1 MVVNVRS
8 LGLTGLSG
16 YEVNV
21 ECFLSGG
28 LPAFDVVGLPD
39 AAVREARERVRAA
52 VKNCGAKFPV
62 SRITVNL
69 APASQR
75 KEGTV
80 YDLPMALGILTA
92 SEEIRALPADAAFI
106 GELSLSG
113 SLRPVAG
120 VLPMALYARRAGI
133 RQLFVPAE
141 NAAEATL
148 AGDITVYGIET
159 LTQLVLHLRGDQ
171 PLAPAKPWAP
181 DPTDTPAAPDFADV
195 MGQENVKR
203 ALEIAAAGGHNV
215 LLMGSPGS
223 GKSMLARR
231 LPSILPDM
239 TQQESLQTTEVY
251 SVAGMTDARHPLITH
266 RPFRSPHHTASPVS
280 LSGGGTIPRPGE
292 ISLAHNGI
300 LFLDELPEFDKAA
313 LETLRQPLEDG
324 FLTITRVSGSL
335 TLPSRFMLVCAMNPC
350 RCGWYGHPSGRC
362 TCSETQVEHYMRRI
376 SGPLLDR
383 IDMHIEVPSVEYE
396 AMRRRQAP
404 ESSAAVRA
412 RVNDAREIQM
422 RRFAGTAITCNA
434 YMTPAMIRQHCTL
447 DEAGDKLMKNAF
459 DRLGLTGRSHDR
471 ILRMARTIADLEGCE
486 NIEAS
491 HLAEAIQYRS
501 NNVLK

>member
-1 MVVNVRS
+1 MVVSVRS

-52 VKNCGAKFPV
+52 VKNCGGKFPI

-69 APASQR
+69 APANQR

-80 YDLPMALGILTA
+80 YDLPMALGILRA
-92 SEEIRALPADAAFI
+92 AEELPDLPGDAAFI

-113 SLRPVAG
+113 LVRGVYG
-120 VLPMALYARRAGI
+120 VLPMALHAARCGI
-133 RQLFVPAE
+133 RKLFVPME

-148 AGDITVYGIET
+148 ADGIEVYGVFALED
-159 LTQLVLHLRGDQ
+159 LMAHLRGEKLLT
-171 PLAPAKPWAP
+171 PTPKWTPSPADAESV
-181 DPTDTPAAPDFADV
+181 PDFADV

-203 ALEIAAAGGHNV
+203 ALEIASAGGHNI
-215 LLMGSPGS
+215 LLVGSPGS

-239 TQQESLQTTEVY
+239 TRQESLQTTEIY
-251 SVAGMTDARHPLITH
+251 SVAGLTTARQPLITQ

-280 LSGGGTIPRPGE
+280 LSGGGSVPRPGE

-300 LFLDELPEFDKAA
+300 LFLDELPEFDKSA

-324 FLTITRVSGSL
+324 ALTITRVSGSL

-362 TCSETQVEHYMRRI
+362 TCSSAQVESYMRRI

-383 IDMHIEVPSVEYE
+383 IDMHVEVPSVDYE
-396 AMRRRQAP
+396 SMRRRETP
-404 ESSAAVRA
+404 ECSAAVRA
-412 RVNDAREIQM
+412 RVNAAREIQK
-422 RRFAGTAITCNA
+422 RRFEGTSVSCNA
-434 YMTPAMIRQHCTL
+434 YMTPPMIGQYCAL
-447 DEAGDKLMKNAF
+447 DEASEKLMQNAF

-486 NIEAS
+486 HISAA

-501 NNVLK
+501 NSILK